1 MARKCLLIYN
11 PFSGNDS
18 TTEVELLE
26 MAKVKL
32 SDFEVE
38 LWKTTGEHDESKI
51 LAKYE
56 EFKPDLVMIGGGDG
70 TVKLVAKCLHR
81 KQTPLCVLP
90 LGSANGLAKCLGIND
105 IVDSWEAVRDF
116 DIHPIDAIDING
128 ELCLHLADFGINAN
142 LIQKFEQEESRGM
155 LGYVKNS
162 FSEIFGTEAKSFRL
176 TIAEK
181 AIELRAKMIVIANG
195 DQYGT
200 GAIVNCK
207 GLMDDGKFEIIALNP
222 ETVEDYIRMTM
233 AFFKGDLDQVEGIKT
248 WAVEECQLLNPEGAE
263 FQIDGE
269 MMGTVESITAKI
281 QKHAFQF
288 LVGKSFAACHTSSD

>member
-11 PFSGNDS
+11 PFSGNYS
-18 TTEVELLE
+18 ITVAELLE
-26 MAKVKL
+26 MAEVKL
-32 SDFEVE
+32 SDFNVE
-38 LWKTTGEHDESKI
+38 LWKTTGEHDEPKI
-51 LAKYE
+51 VAKYE
-56 EFKPDLVMIGGGDG
+56 ESKPDLVMIGGGDG
-70 TVKLVAKCLHR
+70 TVKLVAKSLQS
-81 KQTPLCVLP
+81 KQALLCVLP

-105 IVDSWEAVRDF
+105 VVGSWEAVRNF
-116 DIHPIDAIDING
+116 DIHAIDAIQING

-142 LIQKFEQEESRGM
+142 LIQKFEQEETRGM

-162 FSEIFGTEAKSFRL
+162 FSEIFGTEAKTFRL
-176 TIAEK
+176 IIAEEQ
-181 AIELRAKMIVIANG
+181 IELRAKMIVIANG
-195 DQYGT
+195 DKYGT

-207 GLMDDGKFEIIALNP
+207 GIMDDGKFEIIALNP
-222 ETVEDYIRMTM
+222 ETAEDYIRMTM

-281 QKHAFQF
+281 QKHAFRF